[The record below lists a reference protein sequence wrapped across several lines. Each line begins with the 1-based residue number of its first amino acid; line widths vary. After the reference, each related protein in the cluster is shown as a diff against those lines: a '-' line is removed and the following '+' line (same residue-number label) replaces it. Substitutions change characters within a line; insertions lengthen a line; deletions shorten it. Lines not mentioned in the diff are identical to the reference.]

1 MAQNDMQEFYME
13 TADVLSK
20 EHAEAAA
27 EIRQG
32 AIALQE
38 SIAARATTEKR
49 SSLLARLFN
58 GNI

>member
-1 MAQNDMQEFYME
+1 MTSNDTQQLYRE
-13 TADVLSK
+13 TAAVLSK

-32 AIALQE
+32 MIALQE
-38 SIAARATTEKR
+38 TIASQGAAEKR

-58 GNI
+58 GNA

>member
-1 MAQNDMQEFYME
+1 MTVNDTQQLYRD
-13 TADVLSK
+13 TATLLSE

-32 AIALQE
+32 IIALQE
-38 SIAARATTEKR
+38 TIASTGAAEKR

-58 GNI
+58 GNA

>member
-1 MAQNDMQEFYME
+1 MTSNDIQQLYRE
-13 TADVLSK
+13 TATLLSK

-32 AIALQE
+32 TIALQE
-38 SIAARATTEKR
+38 TVASQGAAEKR

-58 GNI
+58 GNA